1 MTATTIVHVPLGAR
15 AYDVL
20 VGRGLLARA
29 GELLAPVLDGP
40 EAVVVTDSNLLATDL
55 PGRLGRGL
63 EAGGIRYRTV
73 VVPAGE
79 ASKSMERLA
88 ALLDAILEG
97 GADRRLA
104 VVALGGGMIGDLA
117 GLAAALL
124 LRGVPFVQVPTSL
137 LAQVDSSVG
146 GKTGV
151 NSRFG
156 KNLVG
161 AFWQPRRVLVDVE
174 ALESLPRRELLAGY
188 AELVKHAFIKDASL
202 FAWLEAHAAALL
214 AGDPV
219 LRAEAIARSV
229 AIKAAVVAAD
239 ERETG
244 GERALLNFGH
254 TFAHA
259 YETLTGYGAE
269 LLHGEAVALGMAQA
283 FALSTRLGRCP
294 AEDAARAIEHLA
306 AVGLPTRPER
316 VRKGG
321 FPVAEVLA
329 LMRRD
334 KKATGGRLT
343 FVLARGIG
351 RAELARDVPEA
362 EVAAFLADA
371 GRAA

>member
-1 MTATTIVHVPLGAR
+1 MSLRTVSVALGER
-15 AYDVL
+15 GYEIL
-20 VGRGLLARA
+20 VGRGLLERA
-29 GELLAPVLDGP
+29 GELLVDVLEGP
-40 EAVVVTDSNLLATDL
+40 DAVLVTDSNLLATDL
-55 PGRLGRGL
+55 PGRVGRGL
-63 EAGGIRYRTV
+63 EAAGLRYRTV
-73 VVPAGE
+73 AVPAGE

-104 VVALGGGMIGDLA
+104 VLALGGGMVGDLA

-124 LRGVPFVQVPTSL
+124 LRGVPLVQLPTSL

-146 GKTGV
+146 GKTAV

-161 AFWQPRRVLVDVE
+161 AFHQPRRVLIDVD
-174 ALESLPRRELLAGY
+174 ALASLPRRELLAGW
-188 AELVKHAFIKDASL
+188 AELVKHAFIKDRALFTWLDEHAS
-202 FAWLEAHAAALL
+202 AIL
-214 AGDPV
+214 AGDPE
-219 LRAEAIARSV
+219 LRIEAIARSV
-229 AIKAAVVAAD
+229 AIKAAVVGAD

-269 LLHGEAVALGMAQA
+269 LLHGEAVALGMARA
-283 FALSTRLGRCP
+283 FALSARLGRCP
-294 AEDAARAIEHLA
+294 AEDVRSARAHLA
-306 AVGLPTRPER
+306 RVGLP
-316 VRKGG
+316 VRASAVRRGG
-321 FPVAEVLA
+321 FPIEETVA

-334 KKATGGRLT
+334 KKAAGGRLT
-343 FVLARGIG
+343 FVLSAGIG

-362 EVAAFLADA
+362 EVRALLAADD
-371 GRAA
+371 